1 MAALISKTLAILAG
15 GKSSRMNYQNKA
27 FIAYKEKQFIEHI
40 IEAGRD
46 FEEMII
52 VTNQPEDYQKYNLKT
67 ISDIFPG
74 NGPLSGI
81 HVALKAAKNEEVLC
95 IACDMPLTSREVLYY
110 LGEYVTD
117 ADVLVPLCDDRL
129 QPLCA
134 VYHKRLLTKME
145 KCLKNQDF
153 KLQKFI
159 LSANYEV
166 LKGLENRQFVGKD
179 FFNVNTPTDLL
190 ELEEI

>member
-1 MAALISKTLAILAG
+1 
-15 GKSSRMNYQNKA
+15 
-27 FIAYKEKQFIEHI
+27 
-40 IEAGRD
+40 
-46 FEEMII
+46 MIF
-52 VTNQPEDYQKYNLKT
+52 
-67 ISDIFPG
+67 DIFPG

-134 VYHKRLLTKME
+134 VYHKRLL
-145 KCLKNQDF
+145 
-153 KLQKFI
+153 
-159 LSANYEV
+159 
-166 LKGLENRQFVGKD
+166 KGLENRQFVGKD